1 MRVCN
6 NTGACFSVS
15 NDTVDIEHSLNEDSV
30 MKDARLAPHFVYNE
44 HNRRLLVESGIMTAN
59 ETWEE
64 YRRMIL
70 RTLLRPNKEVRNAIR
85 EMNSVIHQRRLSI
98 GVHIRTGGL
107 LANYCEGTSMIDN
120 KTLETVPNRI
130 DALRRRLT
138 DKPKDVVVFVSSDSD
153 RAIAYL
159 KRHLHPDYRIVASSK
174 YARGHTTSNRVP
186 TDKVKGAL
194 LDMFVLADCDAL
206 LTTKRS
212 GFSMIASEMS
222 SSSVRAVIPVNRTI
236 VNCPRKRKRVV
247 HCCLCS
253 THESLQQTHNEYFI
267 NSFLL

>member
-1 MRVCN
+1 MRRCEGTAVCFPIVN
-6 NTGACFSVS
+6 NTVS
-15 NDTVDIEHSLNEDSV
+15 IEKSLNENSV
-30 MKDARLAPHFVYNE
+30 MKDVRLASHFVYNE
-44 HNRRLLVESGIMTAN
+44 HNRRLLIESGIMTAN

-64 YRRMIL
+64 YRRMIF

-85 EMNSVIHQRRLSI
+85 EMNNVVHQRLFSI

-107 LANYCEGTSMIDN
+107 LANYCESTSMIDN
-120 KTLETVPNRI
+120 KTLETVPRRI
-130 DALRRRLT
+130 DALCKRLT

-153 RAIAYL
+153 KAIAYL
-159 KRHLHPDYRIVASSK
+159 KKHLHPDYLIVASSK

-186 TDKVKGAL
+186 TDTVKGAL

-206 LTTKRS
+206 LTTRRS
-212 GFSMIASEMS
+212 GFSLIAGQLS
-222 SSSVRAVIPVNRTI
+222 SSSVKAVIPVNRTI
-236 VNCPRKRKRVV
+236 VSCPRKRKRVV

>member
-1 MRVCN
+1 MRRCEG
-6 NTGACFSVS
+6 TGACFSVS

-30 MKDARLAPHFVYNE
+30 MRDARLDPHFIYNE
-44 HNRRLLVESGIMTAN
+44 HNRRLLIESGIMTAN

-64 YRRMIL
+64 YRRMIF

-85 EMNSVIHQRRLSI
+85 DMNGIVHQRIFSI

-107 LANYCEGTSMIDN
+107 LANDCESTSMIDR
-120 KTLETVPNRI
+120 KTLETVPHRI
-130 DALRRRLT
+130 EALRERLT

-159 KRHLHPDYRIVASSK
+159 KRHLHPDYRIVTSSK
-174 YARGHTTSNRVP
+174 YARGHTTNSKISVG
-186 TDKVKGAL
+186 KVKGAL
-194 LDMFVLADCDAL
+194 LDVFVLADCDAL
-206 LTTKRS
+206 LTTKGS

-236 VNCPRKRKRVV
+236 VKCPRKRRSVY
-247 HCCLCS
+247 CCLCS
-253 THESLQQTHNEYFI
+253 T
-267 NSFLL
+267 

>member
-6 NTGACFSVS
+6 NTGACFPIV
-15 NDTVDIEHSLNEDSV
+15 NNTIDIENSLSEDSV
-30 MKDARLAPHFVYNE
+30 MRDARLPSNYIYNE
-44 HNRRLLVESGIMTAN
+44 HNRRLLVDSGIMTAN

-85 EMNSVIHQRRLSI
+85 EINSVVHQRLFSI

-107 LANYCEGTSMIDN
+107 LANDCEGMSMIDN
-120 KTLETVPNRI
+120 KTLETVPIRI

>member
-1 MRVCN
+1 MRRCEG
-6 NTGACFSVS
+6 TGACFSVS

-30 MKDARLAPHFVYNE
+30 MRDARLDPHFIYNE

-64 YRRMIL
+64 YRRMIF

-85 EMNSVIHQRRLSI
+85 ERNSVVHQRLFSI

-107 LANYCEGTSMIDN
+107 LANDCEPVSMIDRR
-120 KTLETVPNRI
+120 TLETVPYRI
-130 DALRRRLT
+130 EALRERLT

-159 KRHLHPDYRIVASSK
+159 KRHLHPDYRIVTSSK
-174 YARGHTTSNRVP
+174 YARGHTTNSKISVG
-186 TDKVKGAL
+186 KVKGAL
-194 LDMFVLADCDAL
+194 LDVFVLADCDAL
-206 LTTKRS
+206 LTTKGS

-222 SSSVRAVIPVNRTI
+222 SSFVRAVIPVNRTI
-236 VNCPRKRKRVV
+236 IRCPRKRKSV

-253 THESLQQTHNEYFI
+253 T
-267 NSFLL
+267 